1 MIGLSEFT
9 YLVMPLLICSSWCCI
24 CSKIISF
31 HLTFMNVERKKTVCV
46 CFLICIGNTDEK
58 NAMRIEVSQNDLIA
72 ASLHSISKNKQL
84 IECKN
89 LYSFFSH
96 LMRYLNYFI
105 PHHATLL
112 CSHQKKKVISKFQ
125 RRQQFEKKKTLRNR
139 AIFHE
144 FGIWTMQEIIRYQ
157 LKCMCFGCCVCSQI
171 FRACFCFYFIC
182 LHFKSSSRYD
192 LPT

>member
-1 MIGLSEFT
+1 
-9 YLVMPLLICSSWCCI
+9 
-24 CSKIISF
+24 
-31 HLTFMNVERKKTVCV
+31 MNVERKKTVCV

-112 CSHQKKKVISKFQ
+112 CSHQKKKLFQSSK
-125 RRQQFEKKKTLRNR
+125 EDNNLKKKNT
-139 AIFHE
+139 
-144 FGIWTMQEIIRYQ
+144 
-157 LKCMCFGCCVCSQI
+157 
-171 FRACFCFYFIC
+171 
-182 LHFKSSSRYD
+182 
-192 LPT
+192 